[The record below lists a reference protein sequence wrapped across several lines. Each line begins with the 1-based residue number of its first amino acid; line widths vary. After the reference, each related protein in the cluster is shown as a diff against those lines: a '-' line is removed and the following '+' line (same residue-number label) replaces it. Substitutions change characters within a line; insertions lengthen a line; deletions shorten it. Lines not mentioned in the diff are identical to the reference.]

1 MTNNKLLKSS
11 VGIIILSVVI
21 IMIAN
26 IMLKVD
32 KPVFL
37 ENYCEYPL
45 SYYKDPS
52 YNSSYCEQLFT
63 LKYITNVNDKKTVT
77 EIQFDGL
84 GENNY
89 AYASEYEPLD
99 NIVINSATVYFSD
112 GSQQQVNL
120 GEIIFYYEKGLD
132 EAINYISIIS

>member
-1 MTNNKLLKSS
+1 MIKEGKMTNNKLLKSS

-45 SYYKDPS
+45 SYYKDP
-52 YNSSYCEQLFT
+52 
-63 LKYITNVNDKKTVT
+63 
-77 EIQFDGL
+77 
-84 GENNY
+84 
-89 AYASEYEPLD
+89 
-99 NIVINSATVYFSD
+99 
-112 GSQQQVNL
+112 
-120 GEIIFYYEKGLD
+120 
-132 EAINYISIIS
+132 

>member
-37 ENYCEYPL
+37 ENYCEYPV
-45 SYYKDPS
+45 S
-52 YNSSYCEQLFT
+52 
-63 LKYITNVNDKKTVT
+63 
-77 EIQFDGL
+77 
-84 GENNY
+84 
-89 AYASEYEPLD
+89 
-99 NIVINSATVYFSD
+99 
-112 GSQQQVNL
+112 
-120 GEIIFYYEKGLD
+120 
-132 EAINYISIIS
+132 

>member
-37 ENYCEYPL
+37 ENYCDGFHKIIIEVKIIG
-45 SYYKDPS
+45 KD
-52 YNSSYCEQLFT
+52 LFR
-63 LKYITNVNDKKTVT
+63 
-77 EIQFDGL
+77 
-84 GENNY
+84 
-89 AYASEYEPLD
+89 
-99 NIVINSATVYFSD
+99 
-112 GSQQQVNL
+112 
-120 GEIIFYYEKGLD
+120 
-132 EAINYISIIS
+132 

>member
-37 ENYCEYPL
+37 ENYC
-45 SYYKDPS
+45 
-52 YNSSYCEQLFT
+52 YN
-63 LKYITNVNDKKTVT
+63 N
-77 EIQFDGL
+77 GR
-84 GENNY
+84 
-89 AYASEYEPLD
+89 
-99 NIVINSATVYFSD
+99 
-112 GSQQQVNL
+112 
-120 GEIIFYYEKGLD
+120 
-132 EAINYISIIS
+132 ISVR